1 MAYSNRFRVTAL
13 AAAIAGTG
21 AVAPAY
27 GFEYTNDD
35 FRLQVDSTFSLGA
48 SWRASDVDYRNVG
61 LQNAL
66 AAQANGDNPGGDF
79 HKHGSSTSDDGDLMW
94 KKGSTFSEVA
104 KLTVDMELNYRNFG
118 AFIRG
123 KSFYDNRIVNGDG
136 VTDLP
141 EYYWQDDQ
149 GRNRSPDQS
158 SGASGD
164 ILDAF
169 VWGDWDMNGHPL
181 NVRFGKQ
188 VINWG
193 EGLLFANG
201 INSINPV
208 DVSALLAPGSEV
220 KDALIPL
227 NSLYGSVGVTNA
239 LSLEAF
245 VLFDWR
251 ETELPN
257 CGTFFSQSDLV
268 GPGCWAG
275 FVPSGME
282 SSYPGAAFVTLPRG
296 ADQTPDS
303 DGQYGVAARYFVE
316 SIETEFGLY
325 YTNLHS
331 NLPVISGHT
340 PDIAK
345 FNAANGTNYQT
356 LEQARL
362 GLVTTPGGQ
371 GPLQT
376 IGLLPYGDYFVEY
389 PEDIQ
394 MFGASF
400 STSQDLGLPGG
411 ATAISGE
418 ISMRKDQPFAYEDGD
433 ALAGAVG
440 LPSLACW
447 DAPRAYDCYSAYGP
461 NEYKAGYV
469 QKDYFQAEMVFIH
482 FFDQIL
488 GASRWTAVLDVAG
501 SYLDLPS
508 KSQALLN
515 SNYNATLNHPW
526 VPNAVTTPGIP
537 VFPFNMPFPEFID
550 LAWQLQ
556 QGLPIAERSYTVA
569 PEGDD
574 YFPTSGAWGY
584 KLRFS
589 GDYEDV
595 FAGINLR
602 PTISFSHDVDG
613 TTPTPIAN
621 FLEDRKA
628 IGLSVE
634 AVYLNDYS
642 VNIGYTDFYG
652 AEPYNSLADRDYYSL
667 STTISF

>member
-13 AAAIAGTG
+13 AAAIG
-21 AVAPAY
+21 ALGSVAPAH

-66 AAQANGDNPGGDF
+66 AAQANGDNPSGQS

-123 KSFYDNRIVNGDG
+123 KTFYDNRIVNGDG

-169 VWGDWDMNGHPL
+169 VWGDWDLNGRPL

-227 NSLYGSVGVTNA
+227 NSLYGSVGLTNA

-245 VLFDWR
+245 MLFDWR

-268 GPGCWAG
+268 GPGCGAG

-282 SSYPGAAFVTLPRG
+282 SSFPGAELFTLPRG
-296 ADQTPDS
+296 EDQRPDS

-316 SIETEFGLY
+316 SIETEFGVY

-340 PDIAK
+340 PDVSLLNPAL
-345 FNAANGTNYQT
+345 TS
-356 LEQARL
+356 LEQARAFL
-362 GLVTTPGGQ
+362 TSLPAGPTPPASFGNPLATTA
-371 GPLQT
+371 
-376 IGLLPYGDYFVEY
+376 LLPYGDYFVEY

-394 MFGASF
+394 MFGVSF

-418 ISMRKDQPFAYEDGD
+418 ISMRKDQPFALEDGD
-433 ALAGAVG
+433 TLAGAVG

-447 DAPRAYDCYSAYGP
+447 DAPRAYDCYSAYEPG
-461 NEYKAGYV
+461 EYKAGYL

-488 GASRWTAVLDVAG
+488 GASRWTAVVDIAG
-501 SYLDLPS
+501 SYLDMPG
-508 KSQALLN
+508 KTQALLN

-526 VPNAVTTPGIP
+526 IPDVPYTVPGHAIYSG
-537 VFPFNMPFPEFID
+537 VPFQTFID
-550 LAWQLQ
+550 GIWAATGNL
-556 QGLPIAERSYTVA
+556 TVA

-628 IGLSVE
+628 IGLSLE

>member
-66 AAQANGDNPGGDF
+66 AAQANGDNPSGQF
-79 HKHGSSTSDDGDLMW
+79 HKHGSSTADDGDLMW

-149 GRNRSPDQS
+149 GRNRSPNQS

-201 INSINPV
+201 INNINPV

-245 VLFDWR
+245 MLFDWR

-282 SSYPGAAFVTLPRG
+282 SSFTGNPLTPLDDAINFTLPRG

-316 SIETEFGLY
+316 SIETEFGVY

-340 PDIAK
+340 PDVTKLGFPTLQAARTALVGGTGNPLATIA
-345 FNAANGTNYQT
+345 
-356 LEQARL
+356 
-362 GLVTTPGGQ
+362 
-371 GPLQT
+371 
-376 IGLLPYGDYFVEY
+376 LLPLGDYFVEY

-418 ISMRKDQPFAYEDGD
+418 ISMRKDQPFALEDGD
-433 ALAGAVG
+433 ALSGAVG
-440 LPSLACW
+440 LPSLGCW
-447 DAPRAYDCYSAYGP
+447 DAPTAYDCYTDYAPG
-461 NEYKAGYV
+461 EYKAGYV

-482 FFDQIL
+482 FFDQVL
-488 GASRWTAVLDVAG
+488 GASRWTAVVDIAG

-526 VPNAVTTPGIP
+526 APNVPTIAGLVPLLYP
-537 VFPFNMPFPEFID
+537 QFID
-550 LAWQLQ
+550 QVWQAQ
-556 QGLPIAERSYTVA
+556 QALPVYARSYTVA

-628 IGLSVE
+628 IGLSLE